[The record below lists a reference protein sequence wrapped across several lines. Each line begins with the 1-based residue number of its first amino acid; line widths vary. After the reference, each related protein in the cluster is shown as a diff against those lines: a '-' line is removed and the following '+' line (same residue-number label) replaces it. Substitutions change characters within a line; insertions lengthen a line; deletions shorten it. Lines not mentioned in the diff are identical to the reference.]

1 MPANAGIQG
10 KRYSQAGKGIFMAH
24 SKSSREWLDRHF
36 NDEYVQRAQVDGYR
50 SRAVYKLLEIQQRDQ
65 LIQPGDVVVDLGA
78 APGGWSQVALELVG
92 EKGAVFALDIL
103 QMEAI
108 DGVTFIEG
116 DFREQQPFDKLREAL
131 DGRDVDLVISDMAPN
146 LSGMATVD
154 QPRSIYL
161 CELALDF
168 AVQTLKPGGNFLTK
182 IFQGEG
188 FDAYLRQLR
197 ENFASIMTRKPQS
210 SRSKSSEVYLIGHDF
225 RV

>member
-1 MPANAGIQG
+1 
-10 KRYSQAGKGIFMAH
+10 MAR
-24 SKSSREWLDRHF
+24 SKSSREWLDRHV

-50 SRAVYKLLEIQQRDQ
+50 SRAAYKLLEIQNRDQ
-65 LIQPGDVVVDLGA
+65 LIHPGDVVVDLGA
-78 APGGWSQVALELVG
+78 APGGWSQVAQELAG
-92 EKGAVFALDIL
+92 EDGAVFALDIL
-103 QMEAI
+103 PMDAI
-108 DGVTFIEG
+108 AGVTIIEG

-131 DGRDVDLVISDMAPN
+131 RVRNVDLVISDMAPN

-168 AVQTLKPGGNFLTK
+168 AVQTLRPGGNLLTK

-188 FDAYLRQLR
+188 FDAYIRQLR
-197 ENFASIMTRKPQS
+197 ENFASVMTRKPQS
-210 SRSKSSEVYLIGHDF
+210 SRSKSSEVYLIGRDF